1 MALRRHLSVLVVDD
15 MAISRQIMCATLESI
30 GIAHVSSACDGRAAL
45 DRASRR
51 VPDLVLSDLHMPGMD
66 GVALLAAFRAGA
78 LTASARF
85 IVVTGLDTGPRLDE
99 AWRLGLDALLLKP
112 FDRARLLAVVE
123 QATGRL

>member
-30 GIAHVSSACDGRAAL
+30 GIAHVSAACDGRDAL
-45 DRASRR
+45 DRACRH
-51 VPDLVLSDLHMPGMD
+51 VPDLVLSDLNMPDMD
-66 GVALLAAFRAGA
+66 GVSLLASFRAGA

-85 IVVTGLDTGPRLDE
+85 ILVTGQDTSPRLNE
-99 AWRLGLDALLLKP
+99 AWHLGLDALLLKP
-112 FDRARLLAVVE
+112 FDRSRLLGVVE